1 MRLGGSKEAPES
13 WHWALKV
20 GCHRRVH
27 LFPTLSRGACQIH
40 ALEGE
45 GHSSER
51 MTFVSNE
58 AASLGTVAAPA
69 SAIECRCAEK

>member
-1 MRLGGSKEAPES
+1 MGGEHRGS
-13 WHWALKV
+13 WNWALKA
-20 GCHRRVH
+20 GSHRGVH
-27 LFPTLSRGACQIH
+27 LAPTLSRGTCQIQ

-69 SAIECRCAEK
+69 SAIECHRTKK